1 MADRGFE
8 LHEGGWGE
16 IALPRVASL
25 AALLELLEG
34 TREGG
39 AQCVLIGGERF
50 EDARAGV
57 TEAELERFALFELPL
72 VFAFEGELAGI
83 ACDVA
88 LACDIRLGGPEAR
101 MNPDSWRTP
110 RLVQLLSRNTAPGG
124 RHAGISL
131 TAREALKLGLV
142 SQVSEG
148 ETAHA
153 CASRLAATIASRGP
167 IATRLAKEAIWRG
180 LEMPLEQALRFETDL
195 TLLLQTTEDRAEGV
209 RAFIEKR
216 APKFTGD

>member
-1 MADRGFE
+1 MPHAGFE

-50 EDARAGV
+50 EDANSGSNADDL
-57 TEAELERFALFELPL
+57 AQLSLFELPL
-72 VFAFEGELAGI
+72 VFAFEGELTGL

-88 LACDIRLGGPEAR
+88 LACDVRVCGADAR
-101 MNPDSWRTP
+101 IQADSWRTP
-110 RLVQLLSRNTAPGG
+110 RILQLLGRDASADGLEGG
-124 RHAGISL
+124 TSL

>member
-1 MADRGFE
+1 MANRGFE

-16 IALPRVASL
+16 IALDGVASFP
-25 AALLELLEG
+25 ALFDVLERARDNGLRCMLISGEG
-34 TREGG
+34 
-39 AQCVLIGGERF
+39 F

-88 LACDIRLGGPEAR
+88 LACDVRVCGADARLQAQ
-101 MNPDSWRTP
+101 SWRTP
-110 RLVQLLSRNTAPGG
+110 RALQLLGRNASAEGLEGG
-124 RHAGISL
+124 TSL
-131 TAREALKLGLV
+131 TAREAVELGLV

-180 LEMPLEQALRFETDL
+180 VEMPLEQALRFETDL